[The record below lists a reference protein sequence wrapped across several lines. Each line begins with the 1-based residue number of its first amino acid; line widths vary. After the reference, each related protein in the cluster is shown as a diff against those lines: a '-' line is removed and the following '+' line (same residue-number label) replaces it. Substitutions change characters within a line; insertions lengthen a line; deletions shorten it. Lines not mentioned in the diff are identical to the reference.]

1 MASDAEVEELNKF
14 LRSHRILQVDKSFSP
29 DGGGYWSILVTY
41 HESGAGDIQGD
52 VGRNRSKVD
61 YSKVLAPEVYA
72 RFEALKAI
80 RREVSK
86 SEGISAFLVFTDK
99 ELARMAEPEEL
110 TLERLQTMEGIERRR
125 IEKYA
130 TAFVVTPPTDTL
142 Q

>member
-1 MASDAEVEELNKF
+1 MASDAEAEELNKF

-41 HESGAGDIQGD
+41 QENGAGDLQGD
-52 VGRNRSKVD
+52 VSRNRPKVD

-80 RREVSK
+80 RREVSR

-99 ELARMAEPEEL
+99 ELARMAEPELL
-110 TLERLQTMEGIERRR
+110 TPEALQAIEGIDRRR

-130 TAFVVTPPTDTL
+130 SAFVVTPHSDVL

>member
-1 MASDAEVEELNKF
+1 MSSDAELEELNKF
-14 LRSHRILQVDKSFSP
+14 LRSHRILQVDKSFFS

-41 HESGAGDIQGD
+41 HESGAGYILGD
-52 VGRNRSKVD
+52 VSRNRPKVD

-80 RREVSK
+80 RREVSR

-110 TLERLQTMEGIERRR
+110 TLEALQAVEGSDRKR

-130 TAFVVTPPTDTL
+130 SAF
-142 Q
+142 